1 MTHRHLLLLPALVLL
16 FPGCNSSLLHSRVT
30 EGTIEYAL
38 SFPGYD
44 PNGLMAGMLPE
55 KTILSFTEDKQAA
68 EVSAGMGLFR
78 TLMLADNESKQMDY
92 HMSMMG
98 KRIVSH
104 LKPRDLELFNSDYGT
119 PTILYTGDV
128 DTVAGY
134 PCQKALAIFDRMD
147 QPEIELWYT
156 DRIAITDPNWFNPFT
171 EVPGMLLRYEVV
183 QNGIRMKLDAVSVTP
198 GKVDAS
204 KFLPKPDHQA
214 VSADVLH
221 YELGE
226 VMGTFSM

>member
-1 MTHRHLLLLPALVLL
+1 M
-16 FPGCNSSLLHSRVT
+16 S

-55 KTILSFTEDKQAA
+55 KTIVTFSEDKQLA

-78 TLMLADNESKQMDY
+78 TAMLADQEAKQMDY

-98 KRIVSH
+98 KRLVSH
-104 LKPRDLELFNSDYGT
+104 LKPRDLDQFNSELGR

-128 DTVAGY
+128 DTIAGL
-134 PCQKALAIFDRMD
+134 PCQKALAVFERMD
-147 QPEIELWYT
+147 QPEIELWFT
-156 DRIAITDPNWFNPFT
+156 DRIDLKEPNWFNPFA
-171 EVPGMLLRYEVV
+171 EVKGVLLRYEVV
-183 QNGIRMKLDAVSVTP
+183 QNGVRMKLDAVSVTP
-198 GKVDAS
+198 GKVDDS
-204 KFLPKPDHQA
+204 KFQPRTDYQTVP
-214 VSADVLH
+214 ADVLH
-221 YELGE
+221 GELDE